1 MRGLPEEGSAIDTFL
16 RKEGFKCRDQEPDGV
31 EYSLWR
37 YYSKD
42 FKRVDSNVMF
52 RLVIRYMV
60 QIHDDP
66 GGSYDDNH
74 QFFYEDTY
82 LAVFDRQMIDEGG
95 LFAGDKYYDEETE
108 SLRKVDKFPLH
119 LGRYGDLQQ
128 LLISFGE
135 KSMGAGK

>member
-1 MRGLPEEGSAIDTFL
+1 MRGLPEDGSKIDGFL
-16 RKEGFKCRDQEPDGV
+16 RKEGFKCREQEPDGV

-37 YYSKD
+37 TYRKD
-42 FKRVDSNVMF
+42 FKRIDSNVMF

-82 LAVFDRQMIDEGG
+82 LTVFDRQMIDEGG

-108 SLRKVDKFPLH
+108 SLRKVDRYEIRVSSYPEIQNLVGV
-119 LGRYGDLQQ
+119 LG
-128 LLISFGE
+128 S
-135 KSMGAGK
+135 